1 MSQRG
6 GSLCF
11 SLAVAG
17 TWGIFSNY
25 NGDGPSKLVFLHRR
39 QDFFLVA
46 KYTSVFSSWLG
57 KAIGTPLQVTCE
69 TQGLFPVATGILGF
83 LSMFKNG
90 QASSHFEALNSA
102 FDLSCHRDVKPPVEM
117 SQGSRAFYKVCTG
130 DSDLSSSCEM
140 EDEPAFKSLQG
151 NPAFIRVRASWCLF
165 HLRQQTQG
173 PSHIPITETSL
184 LFTCLWKVGIPLEL
198 KPGNQLSPRDDL

>member
-57 KAIGTPLQVTCE
+57 RAIGTPLQVTCE

-117 SQGSRAFYKVCTG
+117 SQAWSSFEALNSAFISSCQRDVRPPVEMRQGTRAFFRVSTG
-130 DSDLSSSCEM
+130 HSDIPSS
-140 EDEPAFKSLQG
+140 
-151 NPAFIRVRASWCLF
+151 VR
-165 HLRQQTQG
+165 
-173 PSHIPITETSL
+173 
-184 LFTCLWKVGIPLEL
+184 
-198 KPGNQLSPRDDL
+198 